1 MGARPKR
8 IPVASEIKPA
18 VFRGSRR
25 RVVSGAGV
33 SLSVRGGLTVDVG
46 GTLGGDR
53 SELAAGARF
62 RF

>member
-1 MGARPKR
+1 MP
-8 IPVASEIKPA
+8 
-18 VFRGSRR
+18 
-25 RVVSGAGV
+25 RVGFE

-53 SELAAGARF
+53 SELAAGVRF

>member
-1 MGARPKR
+1 VNEA
-8 IPVASEIKPA
+8 V
-18 VFRGSRR
+18 VFRGSKRR
-25 RVVSGAGV
+25 MISGAGA
-33 SLSVRGGLTVDVG
+33 SLSMRGGLTVDTG